1 MPFKYDKDT
10 LKENLTI
17 EEVFDLVSELGGEPI
32 MGNGLFTARTICHG
46 GNQERF
52 MKIINKNEFK
62 KLIEE
67 YPDGGIVFA
76 GYSPD
81 IINSEI
87 MVTDGDFGAT
97 CVIPHH
103 GEVFDFDWN
112 IEEYNNIDL
121 FIIFDNADIL
131 QIIQILTSGLKIKL
145 KDYYE

>member
-1 MPFKYDKDT
+1 MLDKDEIKNS
-10 LKENLTI
+10 LSLEQIENL
-17 EEVFDLVSELGGEPI
+17 VANLGGEPHRQDNTLI
-32 MGNGLFTARTICHG
+32 CRTICHG
-46 GNQERF
+46 GNSQERF

-76 GYSPD
+76 KYSPD

-97 CVIPHH
+97 CIIPHH
-103 GEVFDFDWN
+103 GEVFNFDWN
-112 IEEYNNIDL
+112 IEEYNMVDL

-131 QIIQILTSGLKIKL
+131 QMIQILTSGLKIKL

>member
-1 MPFKYDKDT
+1 MLDKDEIKNS
-10 LKENLTI
+10 LSLEQIENL
-17 EEVFDLVSELGGEPI
+17 VANLGGEPHRQDNTLI
-32 MGNGLFTARTICHG
+32 CRTICHG
-46 GNQERF
+46 GNSQERF

-76 GYSPD
+76 EYSPD

-97 CVIPHH
+97 CIIPHH
-103 GEVFDFDWN
+103 GEVFNFDWN
-112 IEEYNNIDL
+112 IEEYNMVDL

-131 QIIQILTSGLKIKL
+131 QMIQILTSGLKIKL

>member
-1 MPFKYDKDT
+1 MLDKDEIKNS
-10 LKENLTI
+10 LSLEQIENL
-17 EEVFDLVSELGGEPI
+17 VANLGGEPHRQDNI
-32 MGNGLFTARTICHG
+32 LICRTICHG
-46 GNQERF
+46 GNSQERF

-76 GYSPD
+76 EYSPD

-97 CVIPHH
+97 CIIPHH
-103 GEVFDFDWN
+103 GEVFNFDWN
-112 IEEYNNIDL
+112 IEEYNMVDL

-131 QIIQILTSGLKIKL
+131 QMIQILTSGLKIKL

>member
-1 MPFKYDKDT
+1 MLDKDEIKNS
-10 LKENLTI
+10 LSLEQIENL
-17 EEVFDLVSELGGEPI
+17 VANLGGEPHRQDNTLI
-32 MGNGLFTARTICHG
+32 CRTICHG
-46 GNQERF
+46 GNSQERF

-76 GYSPD
+76 EYSPD

-97 CVIPHH
+97 CIIPHH
-103 GEVFDFDWN
+103 GEVFNFDWN
-112 IEEYNNIDL
+112 IEEYNMVDL

-131 QIIQILTSGLKIKL
+131 QMIQILTSRLKIKL

>member
-1 MPFKYDKDT
+1 MLDKDEIKNS
-10 LKENLTI
+10 LSLEQIENL
-17 EEVFDLVSELGGEPI
+17 VANLGGEPHRQDNTLI
-32 MGNGLFTARTICHG
+32 CRTICHG
-46 GNQERF
+46 GNNQERF

-76 GYSPD
+76 EYSPD

-97 CVIPHH
+97 CIIPHH

-112 IEEYNNIDL
+112 IEEYNMVDL

-131 QIIQILTSGLKIKL
+131 QMIQILTSGLKIKL